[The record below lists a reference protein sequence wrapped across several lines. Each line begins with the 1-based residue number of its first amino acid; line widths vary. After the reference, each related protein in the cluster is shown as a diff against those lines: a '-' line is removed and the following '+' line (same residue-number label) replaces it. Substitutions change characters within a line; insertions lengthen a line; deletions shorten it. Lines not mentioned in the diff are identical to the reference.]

1 MSLSLKQSITNNA
14 SDLSVLQ
21 SSFDA
26 LTIDVSEA
34 VAFHYNIISEDANV
48 KVLSDRVTSNA
59 SNISILDTA
68 STNQATEIDVLEESI
83 ATKATSIQNLNTGF
97 TSEITRVEGLIR
109 TGYLYRSSW
118 AF

>member
-21 SSFDA
+21 TSFDV
-26 LTIDVSEA
+26 LNFTVSEA
-34 VAFHYNIISEDANV
+34 VAFHHNIISEDANV

-68 STNQATEIDVLEESI
+68 STNQANEIDVLEESI
-83 ATKATSIQNLNTGF
+83 ATNATSIQNLNTGF
-97 TSEITRVEGLIR
+97 TSEITRVEGLI
-109 TGYLYRSSW
+109 TTE
-118 AF
+118 